1 MSRIAISKVEIS
13 PDLLGFLQAA
23 SMGGDPHLVESDCR
37 ISHGRRLGISQGVYY
52 ALIPP
57 SARKGDLCCIFFGG
71 NTPFI
76 IRPAPAGAGLAGYYQ
91 FVGEAY
97 VSGIMEGQIVKRFQR
112 EFQEQ
117 DIILV

>member
-1 MSRIAISKVEIS
+1 
-13 PDLLGFLQAA
+13 
-23 SMGGDPHLVESDCR
+23 MGGDPHLVELDCR
-37 ISHGRRLGISQGVYY
+37 ISHKRQLGILQGTYY

-57 SARKGDLCCIFFGG
+57 SIRKGDLYYIFFGG

-76 IRPAPAGAGLAGYYQ
+76 IRPAPAGTGLAGYYQ

-97 VSGIMEGQIVKRFQR
+97 VSGIIEGQIVKRFQR
-112 EFQEQ
+112 GEFQEQ